1 MKTYKYFA
9 IKKDGTKV
17 EGKIEANNEK
27 EARAAIVALKLFPT
41 RIINPDDSV
50 YTETAVRKK
59 QAEERRQVRLG
70 KLSSREKIDF
80 TMTIQTLLKAGVP
93 LIEALVFLETDTN
106 SSRMKTI
113 SAELRRQIIAG
124 SSFADVVAR
133 YPQIFDSLYTGL
145 VKAGEESGELDV
157 TLERMS
163 GLLKKQ
169 DDLKNKVIGVLV
181 YPCIVLVFA
190 ALIVLVMLTFVFPKF
205 AEMYEGMGA
214 QLPWITQTCIDAGKF
229 IAEYWML
236 LPIVGGAIYW
246 GIKLLFQW
254 QPFKRRLDI
263 FLLSLPLVRDF
274 VKLAEFSNF
283 ISVMLV
289 SYEAGVP
296 IVDCLYLANY
306 TVGNTVLRDA
316 IDKARVR
323 VQQGANLS
331 ASLKATDVMPP
342 ILLFMVSTGEQ
353 SGKLGDM
360 LGKASEYIDNQLDR
374 VIEMLTKF
382 IEPLMLVVIGAVVLV
397 MALALYLPLFQS
409 YSNIGN

>member
-59 QAEERRQVRLG
+59 QAEERR
-70 KLSSREKIDF
+70 
-80 TMTIQTLLKAGVP
+80 KAGVP